1 MATKNKK
8 SLLKTIIIAVFFA
21 VIVLV
26 YYFSLNHSVSN
37 EKKSTNISEKEEL
50 MQYDMIADYPKT
62 PRETVKLHCRYYK
75 LLYNSELTDEEI
87 VDLNK
92 KMMKL
97 YSSEL
102 LSYNTESVMVNSIK
116 DDIKK
121 VEDEGYSYKAFTLP
135 ETSQITRYEQNGVN
149 MASMEVTVTV
159 GTKEKTGYVY
169 QQYVLVE
176 EEGQWKI
183 YGWGQAQS
191 QSQKE

>member
-8 SLLKTIIIAVFFA
+8 TLLKTIIIAVFFA

-26 YYFSLNHSVSN
+26 YYFSLNHSASN
-37 EKKSTNISEKEEL
+37 EKKSNNISEKEEL

-75 LLYNSELTDEEI
+75 LLYNSDLTDEEI

-121 VEDEGYSYKAFTLP
+121 VEEEGYSYKAFTLP

-183 YGWGQAQS
+183 YGWGQS
-191 QSQKE
+191 QSQPQKE